1 MNFKEFES
9 SFSEYLD
16 SKRDCENHEC
26 IAFIRDDETGNALI
40 VAHCTQDE
48 AMMMIFV
55 IARKLGITL
64 KRLAYMCIAI
74 DSDKDASRALEDL
87 VKESNKKERLKKAIA
102 SVEKAKAATSVGK
115 ADIALDTSGNP
126 DCNAD
131 KNNDESQKSE
141 SKKSPKNEDCDFDKC
156 DEIADVISAVLM
168 DVLKSL
174 DD

>member
-40 VAHCTQDE
+40 AAHCTQDE
-48 AMMMIFV
+48 AIMMIFV

-64 KRLAYMCIAI
+64 KRLAYMCIEI
-74 DSDKDASRALEDL
+74 DNDKDASRALEGP
-87 VKESNKKERLKKAIA
+87 VKESNKQERLKKAIA
-102 SVEKAKAATSVGK
+102 SVEKAKAATASAGK
-115 ADIALDTSGNP
+115 ADIASD
-126 DCNAD
+126 NA
-131 KNNDESQKSE
+131 KSSDESQKSE
-141 SKKSPKNEDCDFDKC
+141 SNKSPKNEDCDFDKC

>member
-9 SFSEYLD
+9 SFSEYVD

-40 VAHCTQDE
+40 AAHCTQDD
-48 AMMMIFV
+48 AMMMILV

-64 KRLAYMCIAI
+64 KGLAYMCIAI
-74 DSDKDASRALEDL
+74 DNDKDASRALDGI
-87 VKESNKKERLKKAIA
+87 VKASGKQERLKKAIA
-102 SVEKAKAATSVGK
+102 SARKAG
-115 ADIALDTSGNP
+115 IASD
-126 DCNAD
+126 NA
-131 KNNDESQKSE
+131 KNSDESQKSE
-141 SKKSPKNEDCDFDKC
+141 SQESQKNDEGDFDK

>member
-16 SKRDCENHEC
+16 SKRDCENREC

-40 VAHCTQDE
+40 AAHCTQDE

-55 IARKLGITL
+55 IARKCGITL
-64 KRLAYMCIAI
+64 KELAYMCIAI
-74 DSDKDASRALEDL
+74 DSDKDASRALEGL
-87 VKESNKKERLKKAIA
+87 IKESNKQERLKKAIA
-102 SVEKAKAATSVGK
+102 SVEKAKAATASAGK
-115 ADIALDTSGNP
+115 ADIASD
-126 DCNAD
+126 NA
-131 KNNDESQKSE
+131 KSSDESQKSPRDGE
-141 SKKSPKNEDCDFDKC
+141 GDFDK

>member
-40 VAHCTQDE
+40 AAHCTQEE
-48 AMMMIFV
+48 AMQMIFV
-55 IARKLGITL
+55 IARKCGITL
-64 KRLAYMCIAI
+64 KELAYTCVAI
-74 DSDKDASRALEDL
+74 DSDKDASRALEGL
-87 VKESNKKERLKKAIA
+87 VKESNKQERLKKAIA

-126 DCNAD
+126 DRNAY
-131 KNNDESQKSE
+131 KNNDESQ
-141 SKKSPKNEDCDFDKC
+141 KSPKNEDCDFDKC
-156 DEIADVISAVLM
+156 DEIADVISAVLK